1 MGIKTFA
8 LAGLIIAGGAFA
20 VRSND
25 HSANPVSPAPVSL
38 EGMETALFAGG
49 CFWSVEKF
57 FQEMDGVVYATS
69 GFAGGDLKNP
79 SYEQVITG
87 TTGHLE
93 SVEVVYDPARVSY
106 EQLLDKYWHNIDPVS
121 PSGQFCD
128 FGPQYHTAIFYLNDS
143 QRRQAEESKRKLEQS
158 KRFNR
163 PIAVEIRPAPEFYS
177 AEEYHQDYYKKNPV
191 QYNAYRIGCG
201 RDRKLK
207 AIWGDEVTSLPPT
220 QTSSVGWQPGSFKKP
235 SEQVLRQRLTP
246 GQFAVTQEDHTETPF
261 RNEFWDNHAP
271 GIYVDVVSG
280 EPLFSS
286 TDKFDSG
293 TGWPSFT
300 RPLESSNIRQK
311 VDRSLM
317 MVRIEVRSTHAD
329 SHLGHLFNDGPAP
342 TGLRYCINSDAL
354 RFVPAERLEAEGYS
368 QYLSLFGGQA
378 SSSSR

>member
-20 VRSND
+20 ARSND
-25 HSANPVSPAPVSL
+25 TPSLKAPAFEDRVGL
-38 EGMETALFAGG
+38 ETALFAGG

-57 FQEMDGVVYATS
+57 FQELDGVVYATS

-93 SVEVVYDPARVSY
+93 SVEVVYDPAKITY
-106 EQLLDKYWHNIDPVS
+106 QQLLDTYWHNIDPVS
-121 PSGQFCD
+121 PDGQFCD
-128 FGPQYHTAIFYLNDS
+128 FGPQYHTAIFYLNPA
-143 QRRQAEESKRKLEQS
+143 QKRMAEESRKKLEDS

-163 PIAVEIRPAPEFYS
+163 PIAVQIREALPFYA
-177 AEEYHQDYYKKNPV
+177 AEDYHQDFYKKNPV
-191 QYNAYRIGCG
+191 HYNSYRIGCG

-207 AIWGDEVTSLPPT
+207 AIWGD
-220 QTSSVGWQPGSFKKP
+220 QQASSTAPRRGWQPASFKKP
-235 SEQVLRQRLTP
+235 SEAYLRQQLT
-246 GQFAVTQEDHTETPF
+246 GEQFAVTQEDHTETPF
-261 RNEFWDNHAP
+261 RNEFWNNHEA

-300 RPLESSNIRQK
+300 KPLENRNIQQR

-342 TGLRYCINSDAL
+342 TGLRYCINSAAL
-354 RFVPAERLEAEGYS
+354 RFVPANRLEAEGYGS
-368 QYLSLFGGQA
+368 YLSLFRNQA
-378 SSSSR
+378 SNH

>member
-8 LAGLIIAGGAFA
+8 LAGLLIAGGAFA
-20 VRSND
+20 VRSSD
-25 HSANPVSPAPVSL
+25 TPTSVAPPL
-38 EGMETALFAGG
+38 EDRAGLETALFAGG

-57 FQEMDGVVYATS
+57 FQELDGVVYATS

-79 SYEQVITG
+79 SYQQVITG

-93 SVEVVYDPARVSY
+93 SVEVVYDPAKISY
-106 EQLLDKYWHNIDPVS
+106 QQLLDTYWHNIDPVS
-121 PSGQFCD
+121 PDGQFCD
-128 FGPQYHTAIFYLNDS
+128 FGPQYHTAIFYLNDA
-143 QRRQAEESKRKLEQS
+143 QKRMAEESKRKLES
-158 KRFNR
+158 SGRFNR
-163 PIAVEIRPAPEFYS
+163 PIAVQIRPATEFYA
-177 AEEYHQDYYKKNPV
+177 AEDYHQDFYKKNPV
-191 QYNAYRIGCG
+191 HYNSYRIGCG

-207 AIWGDEVTSLPPT
+207 AIWGDPVTSSAETPAR
-220 QTSSVGWQPGSFKKP
+220 GWQPASFKKP
-235 SEQVLRQRLTP
+235 SETYLRQRLTRE
-246 GQFAVTQEDHTETPF
+246 QFAVTQEDHTETPF

-300 RPLESSNIRQK
+300 RPLESGNIRQK

-317 MVRIEVRSTHAD
+317 MVRIEVRSAHAN

-342 TGLRYCINSDAL
+342 TGLRYCINSAAL
-354 RFVPAERLEAEGYS
+354 RFVPAERLEAEGYGS
-368 QYLSLFGGQA
+368 YLSLFRTAQ
-378 SSSSR
+378 SSH